1 MRATF
6 PHRLLP
12 YLLVAPQL
20 AISLVFFYWPAIQA
34 LNQSVRRED
43 PFTGQAYRIEPAEG
57 GRYRLCAG
65 FELPPDRPQHGRWSG
80 PSGLRDGDCGVFS
93 LPDPSGDLV
102 RDPGSDR
109 GDAELTERELTAQP
123 GHDADAQPD
132 HREAQDRHRGHGV
145 AVADEQRQERGL
157 GMSATSHPR

>member
-43 PFTGQAYRIEPAEG
+43 AIRPEAECRGEGRVEFDDEPQPGGRGRLGGEAEG
-57 GRYRLCAG
+57 GRDQRG
-65 FELPPDRPQHGRWSG
+65 
-80 PSGLRDGDCGVFS
+80 DGGGQAHRVFS
-93 LPDPSGDLV
+93 GAGRFRTL
-102 RDPGSDR
+102 
-109 GDAELTERELTAQP
+109 
-123 GHDADAQPD
+123 
-132 HREAQDRHRGHGV
+132 
-145 AVADEQRQERGL
+145 
-157 GMSATSHPR
+157 